1 MLTASLWGKKKE
13 VKYHCKTDHALA
25 PWEQTDSNTKLMM
38 NMTRE
43 TKGEKIRIQ
52 SKYVQK

>member
-25 PWEQTDSNTKLMM
+25 PWEQTDGNTKLMM